1 MTSRWALAL
10 ASASVFFCAFAL
22 SPASAGEVESN
33 TDRQGQDYKR
43 MEMVPTIAG
52 FAPCQSACVFDEKC
66 KAWTFVRSGVQGP
79 KAICYLKSGASKTRS
94 DKCCTSGIPVRAHG
108 CEIGGKTRMDVL
120 DRDCQEAQT
129 TGCIK
134 RLLTDA
140 QYKGCLRAQPVVS
153 SGCMIGG
160 VNRKDIAD
168 RDCREAQKTGCIKR
182 LLTDVQYQNCLK
194 AQKTAGG
201 GGTTTPGGGGTT
213 VSHAPVMTELLNAHN
228 AKRAKHCVP
237 ALQWDQ
243 TLADAA
249 LAWAKKC
256 TNTHESQDAANAVN
270 ANPGQ
275 WGENLMN
282 FNPSGSSTDANAL
295 QNSWYCEIQWYDF
308 NNPKWAGGKK
318 NGCDPPVNGHF
329 TQLVWKSTT
338 RVGCAK
344 QQCPKLG
351 GDYWVC
357 KYAPPGN
364 MNVGDVN
371 SLKANVLPLCK

>member
-1 MTSRWALAL
+1 MTVRWALAL
-10 ASASVFFCAFAL
+10 AFASAFFCTFAL
-22 SPASAGEVESN
+22 GPASAAEVESN
-33 TDRQGQDYKR
+33 TNRAGGDYKDFP
-43 MEMVPTIAG
+43 MEPTIGG
-52 FAPCQSACVFDEKC
+52 FSSCQSSCVFDEKC
-66 KAWTFVRSGVQGP
+66 KAWTFVQSGIQGP
-79 KAICYLKSGASKTRS
+79 KAHCWLKSSAPAGKK

-134 RLLTDA
+134 RLLNDA
-140 QYKGCLRAQPVVS
+140 QYKSCLRAQPVVS

-182 LLTDVQYQNCLK
+182 LLTDLQYTNCLK
-194 AQKTAGG
+194 AQKTAGGG

-213 VSHAPVMTELLNAHN
+213 TTHAPVMTDLLNAHN
-228 AKRAKHCVP
+228 AKRALHCVP
-237 ALQWDQ
+237 KLQWDN

-256 TNTHESQDAANAVN
+256 TNTHESQDGSPVN
-270 ANPGQ
+270 ANPAQ
-275 WGENLMN
+275 WGENLMT
-282 FNPSGSSTDANAL
+282 FRPAGQTSDATAL

-329 TQLVWKSTT
+329 TQLVWKSTQ

-344 QQCPKLG
+344 TQCSF

-364 MNVGDVN
+364 MNVNDVN

>member
-1 MTSRWALAL
+1 
-10 ASASVFFCAFAL
+10 
-22 SPASAGEVESN
+22 
-33 TDRQGQDYKR
+33 
-43 MEMVPTIAG
+43 
-52 FAPCQSACVFDEKC
+52 
-66 KAWTFVRSGVQGP
+66 
-79 KAICYLKSGASKTRS
+79 
-94 DKCCTSGIPVRAHG
+94 
-108 CEIGGKTRMDVL
+108 
-120 DRDCQEAQT
+120 
-129 TGCIK
+129 
-134 RLLTDA
+134 
-140 QYKGCLRAQPVVS
+140 
-153 SGCMIGG
+153 
-160 VNRKDIAD
+160 
-168 RDCREAQKTGCIKR
+168 
-182 LLTDVQYQNCLK
+182 
-194 AQKTAGG
+194 
-201 GGTTTPGGGGTT
+201 
-213 VSHAPVMTELLNAHN
+213 MTELLNAHN